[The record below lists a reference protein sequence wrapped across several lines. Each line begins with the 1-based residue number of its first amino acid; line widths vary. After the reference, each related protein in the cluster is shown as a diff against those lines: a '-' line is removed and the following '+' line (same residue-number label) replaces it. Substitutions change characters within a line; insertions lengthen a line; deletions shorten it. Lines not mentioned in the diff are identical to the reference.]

1 MRPLLLA
8 GLFACPPAVAATAQT
23 VTVDTAAGSSEVP
36 AAPQSVV
43 VFDPAAVD
51 TISALGQP
59 IAGLPA
65 PLYLEGADEL
75 MESAETVGT
84 LFEPDFEAL
93 AVMQPDLIVVG
104 GRSSAQAE
112 PLASIAPT
120 IDMTIPAGDT
130 VEAARANIAVFGRI
144 FDKEDAAAELTE
156 TIDAKIETARTA
168 VEGKGDALIILT
180 NGGKIS
186 AYGSGSRFGWLHDAL
201 GLPEA
206 HPGLTAEKHG
216 QAISFEFL
224 AETDP
229 DWLIVIDRGAA
240 IHADSEAA
248 QATLDNPI
256 VARTSAA
263 RNDRIVYLD
272 AAPMYISGGGARSMI
287 HTLDEMTAAFGDA
300 ASDS

>member
-8 GLFACPPAVAATAQT
+8 GLFACATAVAATAQT

-120 IDMTIPAGDT
+120 MVAMGGGSIKSKPSRSLIP
-130 VEAARANIAVFGRI
+130 IALSCSSVVDRLVRWISG
-144 FDKEDAAAELTE
+144 
-156 TIDAKIETARTA
+156 TA
-168 VEGKGDALIILT
+168 VSS
-180 NGGKIS
+180 IS
-186 AYGSGSRFGWLHDAL
+186 SRH
-201 GLPEA
+201 
-206 HPGLTAEKHG
+206 
-216 QAISFEFL
+216 
-224 AETDP
+224 
-229 DWLIVIDRGAA
+229 
-240 IHADSEAA
+240 
-248 QATLDNPI
+248 
-256 VARTSAA
+256 
-263 RNDRIVYLD
+263 
-272 AAPMYISGGGARSMI
+272 ARSVY
-287 HTLDEMTAAFGDA
+287 
-300 ASDS
+300 SR